1 MTFIPIRIIHQ
12 SASSLRICG
21 IVAGAALLL
30 GACSSLPAPTEQV
43 AVSKAA
49 VADAASAGGTTF
61 APVEMSTAREKL
73 DGANLAMTSEDYGR
87 ARVLAE
93 EAQVDAQLAQTK
105 AHSTKARKA
114 ADALLEDNR
123 VLLEEINRKSN

>member
-1 MTFIPIRIIHQ
+1 MTLLTNRISER
-12 SASSLRICG
+12 SASGRIMCA
-21 IVAGAALLL
+21 IVAGAATLLS
-30 GACSSLPAPTEQV
+30 ACTSVPAPTEQI

-49 VADAASAGGTTF
+49 VADAANAGGTTF
-61 APVEMSTAREKL
+61 APAEMRTAREKL
-73 DGANLAMTSEDYGR
+73 DGAGTAMASQDYER

-93 EAQVDAQLAQTK
+93 EAQVDAQLAQAR

>member
-1 MTFIPIRIIHQ
+1 MTLTTNRTSHR
-12 SASSLRICG
+12 SASSSIICG
-21 IVAGAALLL
+21 FVAGAAMLL
-30 GACSSLPAPTEQV
+30 GACASVPAPTEQI

-61 APVEMSTAREKL
+61 APAEMKTARERL
-73 DGANLAMTSEDYGR
+73 DGANTAMASQDYER

-93 EAQVDAQLAQTK
+93 EAQVDAQLAQAK

-123 VLLEEINRKSN
+123 VLTEEINRKSN